1 MSNVSYFARHA
12 FAVFAAVLM
21 TGALM
26 VNGLAQSTA
35 EVHSVA
41 GILA

>member
-12 FAVFAAVLM
+12 IAVFAAVLL
-21 TGALM
+21 TGTLM
-26 VNGLAQSTA
+26 VNGLAQSPK
-35 EVHSVA
+35 EVRSVA